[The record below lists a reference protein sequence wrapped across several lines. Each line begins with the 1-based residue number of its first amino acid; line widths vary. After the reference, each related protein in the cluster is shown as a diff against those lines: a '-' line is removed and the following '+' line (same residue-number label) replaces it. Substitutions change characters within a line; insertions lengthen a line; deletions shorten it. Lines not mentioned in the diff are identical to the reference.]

1 MTILG
6 NMMHLPLLISSILTH
21 AVNNNPNQ
29 AIVTAQDD
37 GSTHEYTY
45 TDFFVRTK
53 NLATALKNNNIQL
66 GDRVGTL
73 AWNTH
78 RHLEI
83 YYATSGIGAVCHTIN
98 PRLHLEQIAFI
109 INDAQDSIVFFDH
122 HFSDLVEKLMA
133 LCPNVKQ
140 WVLLA
145 EGEQYGKQ
153 SQSWSLYADW
163 LTAEDP
169 DFAWPVFD
177 ENTASGLCYTS
188 GTTGNPKGA
197 LYSHRS
203 TVLHAYASCHPDAV
217 GISCRDAVMPLVP
230 MFHVNAWGL
239 PYSSLLSGAKIV
251 MPGANLK
258 GDALY
263 RLCESEGVSIS
274 AGVPSVWQ
282 GVLDH
287 TQANDL
293 EFSTLRR
300 AIIGGAACST
310 HMIVELARINVAV
323 RHAWGM
329 TEVSP
334 LGTVCTLMPHHQQLS
349 AEEQQAVLS
358 SQGRPLF
365 GVEFKIVNEDGQRL
379 PNDGV
384 STGNLMVRGNWVIDG
399 YYRQPESALI
409 DGWFH
414 TGDVA
419 TIDVSGY
426 LRITDRSKDVI
437 KSGGEWISSIDIEN
451 IAMEHPAV
459 LVAACIAKKHDK
471 WGERPLLV
479 VVKKP
484 AATAS
489 AEDILSTFTGRIV
502 KWSIPDE
509 VRFIDEMPMTATG
522 KLQKIALRKLFEDSI

>member
-1 MTILG
+1 MTTLG
-6 NMMHLPLLISSILTH
+6 NMMTLPLLISSILTH
-21 AVNNNPNQ
+21 AANNNPNQ
-29 AIVTAQDD
+29 KIVTALDN

-45 TDFFVRTK
+45 TDFAHRTRK
-53 NLATALKNNNIQL
+53 LATALKNKNIGP
-66 GDRVGTL
+66 GDNIGTL
-73 AWNTH
+73 AWNTY

-83 YYATSGIGAVCHTIN
+83 YYATSGIAAICHTIN
-98 PRLHLEQIAFI
+98 PRLHLDQIVFI
-109 INDAQDSIVFFDH
+109 INDAQDAVLFFDH
-122 HFSDLVEKLMA
+122 HFTELVKTLIP
-133 LCPNVKQ
+133 LCPSVNH
-140 WVLLA
+140 WVLLD
-145 EGEQYGKQ
+145 EGEH
-153 SQSWSLYADW
+153 SAHHDPAWSSYANW
-163 LTAEDP
+163 LVDDAP
-169 DFAWPVFD
+169 DFTWPTFD

-203 TVLHAYASCHPDAV
+203 TVLHAYASSHPDAV
-217 GISCRDAVMPLVP
+217 GISSQDAVMPLVP

-263 RLCESEGVSIS
+263 HLCESQGVSIS

-287 TQANDL
+287 TQENGLA
-293 EFSTLRR
+293 FSTLKR
-300 AIIGGAACST
+300 AIIGGAACPS
-310 HMIVELARINVAV
+310 HMILAFARINVTV

-334 LGTVCTLMPHHQQLS
+334 LGTVCTLLPEHQQLS
-349 AEEQQAVLS
+349 AQEQQTVLS

-365 GVEFKIVNEDGQRL
+365 GVEFKIVDENGHKL
-379 PNDGV
+379 AHDGV
-384 STGNLMVRGNWVIDG
+384 STGDLMVKGNWVINN
-399 YYRQPESALI
+399 YYRHTESALV

-419 TIDVSGY
+419 TIDKLGY
-426 LRITDRSKDVI
+426 MRITDRSKDVI
-437 KSGGEWISSIDIEN
+437 KSGGEWISSIEIEN
-451 IAMEHPAV
+451 LAMEHPAV
-459 LVAACIAKKHDK
+459 LAAACIAQKHEK
-471 WGERPLLV
+471 WGERPLLL

-484 AATAS
+484 SATVTAA
-489 AEDILSTFTGRIV
+489 DILDTFTGRMA

-509 VRFIDEMPMTATG
+509 VRFIDSMPMTATG
-522 KLQKIALRKLFEDSI
+522 KLQKSALRKLIDN

>member
-1 MTILG
+1 MAILG
-6 NMMHLPLLISSILTH
+6 NMMNLPLLISSILTH
-21 AVNNNPNQ
+21 AANNNPNQ
-29 AIVTAQDD
+29 RIVTALDD
-37 GSTHEYTY
+37 GSTHDYTY
-45 TDFFVRTK
+45 TEFAARTK
-53 NLATALKNNNIQL
+53 KLAVALTNKHIQP

-73 AWNTH
+73 AWNGY

-83 YYATSGIGAVCHTIN
+83 YYATSGIGAICHTIN
-98 PRLHLEQIAFI
+98 PRLHLDQIAFI
-109 INDAQDSIVFFDH
+109 INDAQDSILFFDH
-122 HFSDLVEKLMA
+122 HFTALVDKLA
-133 LCPNVKQ
+133 TLCPGVKE
-140 WVLLA
+140 WVLLS
-145 EGEQYGKQ
+145 EGEHNDRKDDSRSSY
-153 SQSWSLYADW
+153 SDW
-163 LTAEDP
+163 LTTDDP
-169 DFAWPVFD
+169 DFAWPIFD

-217 GISCRDAVMPLVP
+217 GISCQDAVMPLVP

-282 GVLDH
+282 GLLDH
-287 TQANDL
+287 TEEKGLA
-293 EFSTLRR
+293 FSTLRR
-300 AIIGGAACST
+300 AIIGGAACPA
-310 HMIVELARINVAV
+310 HMILAFARINVAV

-334 LGTVCTLMPHHQQLS
+334 LGTVCTLMSEHKPLS
-349 AEEQQAVLS
+349 AEEQHTVLS

-365 GVEFKIVNEDGQRL
+365 GVEFKIIDENGKDL
-379 PNDGV
+379 PHDGV
-384 STGNLMVRGNWVIDG
+384 STGDLMVKGNWVINN
-399 YYRQPESALI
+399 YYRHTESALA

-419 TIDVSGY
+419 TIDKLGY

-451 IAMEHPAV
+451 IAMEHPDV
-459 LVAACIAKKHDK
+459 RVAACIAQKHDK
-471 WGERPLLV
+471 WGERPLLI

-484 AATAS
+484 LSTVAAA
-489 AEDILSTFTGRIV
+489 DILNVFTNRIP

-509 VRFIDEMPMTATG
+509 VRFIDDMPMTATG
-522 KLQKIALRKLFEDSI
+522 KLQKNALRKLFEN